1 MTQLKMT
8 SPSRVA
14 LFGATSPIA
23 QQISQQSK
31 WRIDTY
37 TRDDCDVLN
46 PDHFDRLFLDKYD
59 CLLYTSPSPRDLARS
74 RMPSSA

>member
-31 WRIDTY
+31 WRIATPL
-37 TRDDCDVLN
+37 V
-46 PDHFDRLFLDKYD
+46 
-59 CLLYTSPSPRDLARS
+59 A
-74 RMPSSA
+74 